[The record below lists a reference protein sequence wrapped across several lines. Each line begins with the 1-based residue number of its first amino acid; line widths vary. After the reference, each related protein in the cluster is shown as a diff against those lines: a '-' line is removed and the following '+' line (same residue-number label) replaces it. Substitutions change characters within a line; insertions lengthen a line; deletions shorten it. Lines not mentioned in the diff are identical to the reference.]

1 MIHYSFPLVLKFRS
15 IKEEDSMAER
25 VIFSALDDGSGSKIE
40 MPTSELQR
48 NNNSTSSGTCD
59 FVHKQVPF

>member
-1 MIHYSFPLVLKFRS
+1 
-15 IKEEDSMAER
+15 MAER
-25 VIFSALDDGSGSKIE
+25 VIFSELDDGSGSKIE

-48 NNNSTSSGTCD
+48 NDNSTSSGTCD

>member
-1 MIHYSFPLVLKFRS
+1 MLKFRS

-48 NNNSTSSGTCD
+48 NDNSTSSGTCD
-59 FVHKQVPF
+59 LVHKQVPF

>member
-1 MIHYSFPLVLKFRS
+1 
-15 IKEEDSMAER
+15 MAER

-48 NNNSTSSGTCD
+48 NDNSTSSGTCD
-59 FVHKQVPF
+59 FVHKQVPFWPLGYNERRRNT